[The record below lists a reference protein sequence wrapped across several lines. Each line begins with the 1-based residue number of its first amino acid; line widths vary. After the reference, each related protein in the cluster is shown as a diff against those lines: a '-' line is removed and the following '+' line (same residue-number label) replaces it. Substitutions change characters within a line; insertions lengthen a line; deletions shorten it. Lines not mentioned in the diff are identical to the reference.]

1 MNVREVAVLTEF
13 YRERLKDVWQIHGA
27 VMEGW
32 DPRTLFY
39 RNRTSWTVR
48 KSLSI
53 GMLALVKQPK
63 YPGSALMRLI
73 PTLEQELHV
82 QSLSSK
88 DRVTCCE
95 FFCEIISRHSSW
107 LGQAGEQFTS
117 ILISSYDGET
127 DPRVLMNNFGLV
139 SLVQTKGLPGKS
151 KVGFE
156 IDGSV
161 IRLAPRFE
169 TILLDDTDLSKLQ
182 FETLEK
188 LLWDEMLDICA
199 CYFPVDFE
207 PDEKD
212 KVTRSD
218 LGSFQNYS
226 SYLIG

>member
-1 MNVREVAVLTEF
+1 MYKVPAF
-13 YRERLKDVWQIHGA
+13 W
-27 VMEGW
+27 
-32 DPRTLFY
+32 
-39 RNRTSWTVR
+39 
-48 KSLSI
+48 
-53 GMLALVKQPK
+53 
-63 YPGSALMRLI
+63 I
-73 PTLEQELHV
+73 PIF
-82 QSLSSK
+82 SSK

-127 DPRVLMNNFGLV
+127 DPRVLINNFGLV

-151 KVGFE
+151 KVGFW
-156 IDGSV
+156 IDAYVLIGYYVAKDQSDWS
-161 IRLAPRFE
+161 R
-169 TILLDDTDLSKLQ
+169 TLSNQYQ
-182 FETLEK
+182 FENLYK

-218 LGSFQNYS
+218 LG
-226 SYLIG
+226 